1 MSKIQI
7 SDRVDRLTDMGF
19 TPGEAIA
26 IAITEAH
33 REDKPSGGEHITAV
47 VPPR

>member
-1 MSKIQI
+1 MTKTQI
-7 SDRVDRLTDMGF
+7 SDRVDRLTELGF

-33 REDKPSGGEHITAV
+33 QADKPQR
-47 VPPR
+47 P